1 MHFIVTTDVNKKADP
16 ETQKLIR
23 SQVMMGKNR
32 GKSHRAKGRRATSWA
47 VAVDSKRGPP
57 VPLDTFIEAY
67 NSAIPGRVGSDLSL
81 GGFAAEM
88 DTAAFGDV
96 LRCAFTLGLQRY

>member
-1 MHFIVTTDVNKKADP
+1 MHFIVTTNIKKKADP
-16 ETQKLIR
+16 ETQNLIR

-47 VAVDSKRGPP
+47 VVVDSKRGPP

-81 GGFAAEM
+81 VQFAAKL
-88 DTAAFGDV
+88 DSAAFGEV
-96 LRCAFTLGLQRY
+96 LRCAFAPAPRRY